1 MFVDFT
7 FVYCS
12 VTALCYFTWTYL
24 FIICSVTV
32 DPLLLEM
39 KVEQLEL
46 RLQQVEEAQ
55 AALLARLEQYESREA
70 TVKRAEHQ
78 ETYSHQY
85 PPWSLDY
92 DPLTDT
98 TGFYSPG
105 QPCSPLSQST
115 HHAYPPGQQQQ
126 PWGQLSQAY
135 TPGQQSW
142 SQTYTPGEQSRSL
155 LSHQTSVKKGQV
167 STLPSSEIDKALLS
181 SIESVAH
188 THHHLCVPSKAT
200 TLAVKLARKAVFGDS
215 VMSRCTPYGARDFPG
230 LPTTELAE
238 LKETI
243 RNLFPVYWNKPQEF
257 EVLWTKC
264 VDAIGR
270 APLRLMPAQTCT
282 FTGCLAL
289 IKKKKV
295 SCSIMP

>member
-7 FVYCS
+7 RTSLFIIC
-12 VTALCYFTWTYL
+12 ALCYFTWTSL
-24 FIICSVTV
+24 FIICSVTA

-39 KVEQLEL
+39 KVEQLSL
-46 RLQQVEEAQ
+46 RLQRVEEAQ

-70 TVKRAEHQ
+70 AIKRGECQ

-85 PPWSLDY
+85 PSWSLDCEL
-92 DPLTDT
+92 LTDT
-98 TGFYSPG
+98 TEFYSPG

-115 HHAYPPGQQQQ
+115 HHAYTQ

-142 SQTYTPGEQSRSL
+142 SQTYTPSEQSRNL
-155 LSHQTSVKKGQV
+155 LTHQTSVKKGQV
-167 STLPSSEIDKALLS
+167 STMPSSEIDKALLLS

-243 RNLFPVYWNKPQEF
+243 RNLFPIYWNKPQEF

-264 VDAIGR
+264 VDAIGQ
-270 APLRLMPAQTCT
+270 ACKGLRH
-282 FTGCLAL
+282 
-289 IKKKKV
+289 
-295 SCSIMP
+295 

>member
-1 MFVDFT
+1 
-7 FVYCS
+7 
-12 VTALCYFTWTYL
+12 
-24 FIICSVTV
+24 
-32 DPLLLEM
+32 M

-46 RLQQVEEAQ
+46 RLQRVEEAQ

-92 DPLTDT
+92 EPLTDT

-115 HHAYPPGQQQQ
+115 HHACTPGQPCSPLSQSTHHTYTPGQQQQ

-167 STLPSSEIDKALLS
+167 STMPSSEINKALLS

-215 VMSRCTPYGARDFPG
+215 VMSRCTPYGAHDFPG

-264 VDAIGR
+264 VDAVGQACKR
-270 APLRLMPAQTCT
+270 LRH
-282 FTGCLAL
+282 
-289 IKKKKV
+289 
-295 SCSIMP
+295 